1 MRRFEGRAA
10 FITAAARAIGLAAAR
25 RLALEGARVAI
36 ADRDEAALG
45 QVAGEMKSAGLA
57 VVPVVMDS
65 MDARSTANGFARA
78 VSEVGPI
85 DILVNNAGG
94 SLHTPQNFL
103 EESDSD
109 WDSVMQ
115 LNLTAAVRASRAVL
129 PGMVERR
136 YGRIVNLGSKAGRF
150 GSLFA
155 GANYAA
161 AKGAV
166 QAMTRQLAMEY
177 GPHGITVNCVAPGLI
192 LTERT
197 RGFYASRR
205 SEEERARTLA
215 EIPVR
220 RHGEVEDV
228 AAAIAFLASEEA
240 AFITG
245 VTLDVNGGQV
255 MA

>member
-1 MRRFEGRAA
+1 MGRFEGKGVV
-10 FITAAARAIGLAAAR
+10 ITAAARAIGLACAMRFAS
-25 RLALEGARVAI
+25 EGARVAI
-36 ADRDEAALG
+36 TDRDGPALDEA
-45 QVAGEMKSAGLA
+45 VANAKSAGVALQPIVLDMNEAQSLA
-57 VVPVVMDS
+57 E
-65 MDARSTANGFARA
+65 GFARA
-78 VSEVGPI
+78 AQAVGKV

-94 SLHTPQNFL
+94 SLHTPQQFL
-103 EESDSD
+103 EETDEH
-109 WDSVMQ
+109 WDSVMG
-115 LNLTAAVRASRAVL
+115 LNLNAAVRMCRLAL
-129 PGMVERR
+129 PGMIERR

-166 QAMTRQLAMEY
+166 QALTRQMAMEY
-177 GPHGITVNCVAPGLI
+177 GPHGITVNCVAPGLV

-205 SEEERARTLA
+205 SAEDRARTL
-215 EIPVR
+215 EDIPMR
-220 RHGEVEDV
+220 RHGDPEDV
-228 AAAIAFLASEEA
+228 AAAIAFLASPEA
-240 AFITG
+240 SFITG

>member
-1 MRRFEGRAA
+1 MGRFEGKGVV
-10 FITAAARAIGLAAAR
+10 ITAAARAIGLACAMRFAS
-25 RLALEGARVAI
+25 EGARVTI
-36 ADRDEAALG
+36 TDRDGAALDEAVG
-45 QVAGEMKSAGLA
+45 SAKAAGVTLHAIVLDMNDADSLAG
-57 VVPVVMDS
+57 
-65 MDARSTANGFARA
+65 GFEKAA
-78 VSEVGPI
+78 ALVGTV

-94 SLHTPQNFL
+94 SLHTPQLFL
-103 EESDSD
+103 DESDAH
-109 WDSVMQ
+109 WDTVMG
-115 LNLTAAVRASRAVL
+115 LNLTAAVRMCRLAL
-129 PGMVERR
+129 PGMIERR

-166 QAMTRQLAMEY
+166 QALTRQMAMEY
-177 GPHGITVNCVAPGLI
+177 GPHGITVNCVAPGLV

-205 SEEERARTLA
+205 SAEERARTL
-215 EIPVR
+215 EDIPVR
-220 RHGEVEDV
+220 RHGEPEDV
-228 AAAIAFLASEEA
+228 ASAIAFLASPEA
-240 AFITG
+240 SFITG

>member
-1 MRRFEGRAA
+1 MGRFEGRGVV
-10 FITAAARAIGLAAAR
+10 ITAAARAIGLACAMRFAS
-25 RLALEGARVAI
+25 EGARVAI
-36 ADRDEAALG
+36 TDRDGPALDEA
-45 QVAGEMKSAGLA
+45 VANAKATGLA
-57 VVPVVMDS
+57 LQAIVLDMNDADS
-65 MDARSTANGFARA
+65 LASGFEKATAL
-78 VSEVGPI
+78 VGSV

-94 SLHTPQNFL
+94 SLHTPQLFL
-103 EESDSD
+103 DETDAH
-109 WDSVMQ
+109 WDDVMG
-115 LNLTAAVRASRAVL
+115 LNLTAAVRMCRLAL
-129 PGMVERR
+129 PGMIERR

-166 QAMTRQLAMEY
+166 QALTRQMAMEY
-177 GPHGITVNCVAPGLI
+177 GPHGITVNCVAPGLV

-205 SEEERARTLA
+205 SAEDRARTL
-215 EIPVR
+215 EDIPVR
-220 RHGEVEDV
+220 RHGEPEDV
-228 AAAIAFLASEEA
+228 AAAIAFLASPEA
-240 AFITG
+240 SFITG

>member
-1 MRRFEGRAA
+1 
-10 FITAAARAIGLAAAR
+10 
-25 RLALEGARVAI
+25 
-36 ADRDEAALG
+36 
-45 QVAGEMKSAGLA
+45 
-57 VVPVVMDS
+57 
-65 MDARSTANGFARA
+65 
-78 VSEVGPI
+78 
-85 DILVNNAGG
+85 
-94 SLHTPQNFL
+94 
-103 EESDSD
+103 
-109 WDSVMQ
+109 MQ
-115 LNLTAAVRASRAVL
+115 LNLSAAVRASRAVL
-129 PGMVERR
+129 PGMIERR

-228 AAAIAFLASEEA
+228 ATAIAFLAS
-240 AFITG
+240 
-245 VTLDVNGGQV
+245 
-255 MA
+255 

>member
-1 MRRFEGRAA
+1 MRRFQGRGALV
-10 FITAAARAIGLAAAR
+10 TAAARAIGLATAR
-25 RLALEGARVAI
+25 RLAEEGARVAI
-36 ADRDEAALG
+36 TDRDADAL
-45 QVAGEMKSAGLA
+45 
-57 VVPVVMDS
+57 
-65 MDARSTANGFARA
+65 ARA
-78 VSEVGPI
+78 VDDLRATGLEVFAATMDSLDPAAANEGLAQAAALVGSI

-94 SLHTPQNFL
+94 SLHTPQKFL
-103 EESDSD
+103 EESDED
-109 WDSVMQ
+109 WDRVMQ
-115 LNLTAAVRASRAVL
+115 INLAAAVRMTRAVL
-129 PGMVERR
+129 PGMMQRR

-161 AKGAV
+161 SKGAV
-166 QAMTRQLAMEY
+166 QALTRQLAMEY
-177 GPHGITVNCVAPGLI
+177 GAHGITVNCVAPGLI
-192 LTERT
+192 LTDRT
-197 RGFYASRR
+197 RPFYASRR
-205 SEEERARTLA
+205 SEEERERTLA

-245 VTLDVNGGQV
+245 ITLDVNGGQV

>member
-36 ADRDEAALG
+36 ADRDEAALR

-57 VVPVVMDS
+57 VVPIVMDS
-65 MDARSTANGFARA
+65 MDAPSTADGFARA
-78 VSEVGPI
+78 VSDVGPI

-94 SLHTPQNFL
+94 SLHTPQHFL
-103 EESDSD
+103 EESDGD

-115 LNLTAAVRASRAVL
+115 LNLSAAVRASRAVL
-129 PGMVERR
+129 PGMIERR
-136 YGRIVNLGSKAGRF
+136 YGRIINLGSKAGRF

-205 SEEERARTLA
+205 SEDERARTLA

>member
-1 MRRFEGRAA
+1 MKRFDGKGVVV
-10 FITAAARAIGLAAAR
+10 TAAARAIGLACAMRFAS
-25 RLALEGARVAI
+25 EGARVAI
-36 ADRDEAALG
+36 TDRDGPALDEA
-45 QVAGEMKSAGLA
+45 VANARSAGITLHSVVLDMTDAQSLA
-57 VVPVVMDS
+57 D
-65 MDARSTANGFARA
+65 GFQKAAAA
-78 VSEVGPI
+78 VGSV

-94 SLHTPQNFL
+94 SLHTPQHFL
-103 EESDSD
+103 DENDAH
-109 WDSVMQ
+109 WDSVMG
-115 LNLTAAVRASRAVL
+115 LNLTATVRMCRLAL
-129 PGMVERR
+129 PGMIERR

-166 QAMTRQLAMEY
+166 QALTRQMAMEY
-177 GPHGITVNCVAPGLI
+177 GPHGITVNCVAPGLV

-205 SEEERARTLA
+205 SDEERARTLA
-215 EIPVR
+215 EIPMR
-220 RHGEVEDV
+220 RHGEPEDV
-228 AAAIAFLASEEA
+228 ATAIAFLASEEA
-240 AFITG
+240 SFITG

>member
-1 MRRFEGRAA
+1 MGRFEGKGVV
-10 FITAAARAIGLAAAR
+10 ITAAARAIGLACAMRFAS
-25 RLALEGARVAI
+25 EGAHVAI
-36 ADRDEAALG
+36 TDRDGPALDEAVGSAKAAGVALHAI
-45 QVAGEMKSAGLA
+45 VLDMNDADSLAG
-57 VVPVVMDS
+57 
-65 MDARSTANGFARA
+65 GFEKAA
-78 VSEVGPI
+78 KLVGSV

-94 SLHTPQNFL
+94 SLHTPQLFL
-103 EESDSD
+103 DETDAHWEA
-109 WDSVMQ
+109 VMG
-115 LNLTAAVRASRAVL
+115 LNLTAAVRMCRLAL
-129 PGMVERR
+129 PGMIERR

-166 QAMTRQLAMEY
+166 QALTRQMAMEY
-177 GPHGITVNCVAPGLI
+177 GPHGITVNCVAPGLV

-205 SEEERARTLA
+205 SEEDRARTLQD
-215 EIPVR
+215 IPVR
-220 RHGEVEDV
+220 RHGEPEDV
-228 AAAIAFLASEEA
+228 AAAIAFLASPEA
-240 AFITG
+240 SFITG